1 MEKKNVLKLLPIAG
15 LIGITSLAIILKSE
29 KQRKYEDAADYYDCE
44 DYIYAAHLYH
54 DLGNYKNSRKY
65 YKTCIRKIG
74 EQDIDTAL
82 TKGHIDY
89 AEEVVNTLKESNI
102 VDNSV
107 IEKFMTKI
115 LIAKDRENHL
125 SDINIDHPATFT
137 YKGSEGLKD
146 SVSSDDLYI
155 NLK

>member
-44 DYIYAAHLYH
+44 NYIHAAHLYR
-54 DLGNYKNSRKY
+54 DLGNYKNSRTY
-65 YKTCIRKIG
+65 LKTCIRKIG
-74 EQDIDTAL
+74 EHDIDTAL
-82 TKGHIDY
+82 AVGHTDY
-89 AEEVVNTLKESNI
+89 AEEVVNTLKEFNI

-125 SDINIDHPATFT
+125 VDINIDHPAKFT
-137 YKGSEGLKD
+137 YKGSESLKD
-146 SVSSDDLYI
+146 TVSI
-155 NLK
+155 NNKYKYAD